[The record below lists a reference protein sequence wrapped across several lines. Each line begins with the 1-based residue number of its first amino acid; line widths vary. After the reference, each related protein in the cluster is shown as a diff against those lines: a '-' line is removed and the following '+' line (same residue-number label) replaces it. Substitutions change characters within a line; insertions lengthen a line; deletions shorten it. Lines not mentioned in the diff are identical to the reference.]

1 MLKEYVAASSASAQT
16 ADEFVAS
23 FWDQRWRDLKD
34 GRRLQRLR
42 LREEYRFLKKVIPNF
57 GDRPLDI
64 LDCGCGLGEW
74 TLLFHLD
81 GHRAV
86 GIDIA
91 GETIRQLHAKHGDA
105 FRFGDFRKVEC
116 LDKSYDVA
124 INWGG
129 IEHFEEGPTP
139 AILEAKRVLRPGGL
153 FVATTPCHN
162 FRLFLLDALFSRG
175 IGPAYPIE
183 GHRFYQYRFSRTEL
197 ESYFRACGF
206 THVRSHIIG
215 GAQGVQRC
223 LQHELGWLGKHLPR
237 MVRVGL
243 EQVGG
248 LLLRPFLGH
257 MVICSGRVPE
267 VNRAR
272 IGE

>member
-1 MLKEYVAASSASAQT
+1 MLKEYVAAASASSQT

-34 GRRLQRLR
+34 DRRLQRLR
-42 LREEYRFLKKVIPNF
+42 LREEYRFLKKAICGL
-57 GDRPLDI
+57 GDRQLDI

-91 GETIRQLHAKHGDA
+91 GETIRQLRSKHGDV

-116 LDKSYDVA
+116 PDNSYDVA

-139 AILEAKRVLRPGGL
+139 AIQEAKRVLRPGGL
-153 FVATTPCHN
+153 FIATTPCHN
-162 FRLFLLDALFSRG
+162 SRLFLLDALLGRG

-183 GHRFYQYRFSRTEL
+183 THRFYQYRFSRAEI

-206 THVRSHIIG
+206 THVRSRIIG

-223 LQHELGWLGKHLPR
+223 LQHELGWLGKLLPR
-237 MVRVGL
+237 IVRLGVMWFMGK
-243 EQVGG
+243 
-248 LLLRPFLGH
+248 LLRPFLGH
-257 MVICSGRVPE
+257 MVICSGRKPE
-267 VNRAR
+267 Y
-272 IGE
+272 E